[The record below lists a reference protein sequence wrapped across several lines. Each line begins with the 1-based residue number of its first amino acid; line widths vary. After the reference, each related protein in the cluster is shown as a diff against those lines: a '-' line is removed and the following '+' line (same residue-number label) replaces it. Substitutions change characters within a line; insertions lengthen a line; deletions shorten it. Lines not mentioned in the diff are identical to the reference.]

1 MADNDYDAT
10 RQPLLSGFNS
20 LLPSDD
26 EPRSR
31 AYARRRDQAKV
42 LLSSK
47 TKHYVIMS
55 LVALDVASI
64 LADILIALISC
75 DMGEQEEPW
84 VEVTREALHLVGL
97 IFSSMFLV
105 ELLLTVWAFGLRYVG
120 AKLPWVGRRCWYFIF
135 GHSPNSETWAC
146 TGSLRIGSIAL
157 MPSSS

>member
-120 AKLPWVGRRCWYFIF
+120 AKLPWVGRPCWYLIF
-135 GHSPNSETWAC
+135 GHSPDSETWAC
-146 TGSLRIGSIAL
+146 TASLRIGSIAL

>member
-1 MADNDYDAT
+1 MADNNYDAT

-26 EPRSR
+26 EPRPS

-75 DMGEQEEPW
+75 DMGEEEEAW

-120 AKLPWVGRRCWYFIF
+120 AKIPRLGRRYWYFIL
-135 GHSPNSETWAC
+135 S
-146 TGSLRIGSIAL
+146 AL
-157 MPSSS
+157 LTARRGVA